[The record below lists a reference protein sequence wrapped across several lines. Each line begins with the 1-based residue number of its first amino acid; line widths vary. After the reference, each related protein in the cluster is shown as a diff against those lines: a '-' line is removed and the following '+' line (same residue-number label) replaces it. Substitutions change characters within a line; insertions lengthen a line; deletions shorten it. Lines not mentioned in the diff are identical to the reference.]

1 MLYPKLRIGFM
12 PTRRRFFSKE
22 DSLKYKSLIHK
33 KIKTL
38 AGDCEITDL
47 EGINEEG
54 LLRGLDDAEKAV
66 ALFKQKEVDCLFIP
80 HCNFG
85 TEDAI
90 AFAAKRIGK
99 PVLLWGPR
107 DESPL
112 PNGERLRDSQCGLF
126 ATSKVF
132 QRFGIPFSY
141 IVSSRLN
148 TSVFEKGFVN
158 FLRAA
163 DCVRHFRDARI
174 GLLSSRPRDFYSV
187 MVNEGEL
194 LERFGVQIVPRE
206 ISNLASEARGF
217 STGVLKDEVKSRAE
231 EMKRTADFSSVSADL
246 PIKLAAFEYAI
257 RKWAEAERLD
267 AVAVQCWDQLQNEIG
282 LCPCFV
288 HGELTSQGLPMACEA
303 DVHGALSS
311 ILLQG
316 CTHFREPTF
325 FADLTIRHPENDNAE
340 LLWHCGPFPAALSE
354 GKYSIGK
361 HFVLPSHAEGVANC
375 ALRSGDLTIARFD
388 GVRGGYSLLCGEGKA
403 VPGPYNKGTYVYMEV
418 PDWPLWE
425 EKLIYGPYIHH
436 VAGAYGKW
444 SAALC
449 EASRFIDGL
458 EFDPVQPSL
467 DEIRKNLREGK

>member
-1 MLYPKLRIGFM
+1 MIYPKLKIGFM
-12 PTRRRFFSKE
+12 PTRRRFFSRE
-22 DSLKYKSLIHK
+22 DSLKYKALIAE
-33 KIKTL
+33 KIRLL
-38 AGDCEITDL
+38 APDCDIFDL
-47 EGINEEG
+47 EAVNEEG
-54 LLRGLDDAEKAV
+54 LLRGIEDAEKAV
-66 ALFKQKEVDCLFIP
+66 AHFVKNEVDCVFIP

-90 AFAAKRIGK
+90 AIAARKIGK

-107 DESPL
+107 DEAPL
-112 PNGERLRDSQCGLF
+112 ANGERLRDSQCGLF

-148 TSVFEKGFVN
+148 TPVFEKGFVN

-163 DCVRHFRDARI
+163 DSVRHFKNARI
-174 GLLSSRPRDFYSV
+174 GQLSTRPRDFYSV

-194 LERFGVQIVPRE
+194 LEKFGVQIVPRE
-206 ISNLASEARGF
+206 ISSLAQETRDFIAGPN
-217 STGVLKDEVKSRAE
+217 DEIRARAE
-231 EMKRTADFSSVSADL
+231 EMKQRADFRNVSDDL
-246 PIKLAAFEYAI
+246 PLRLAAFEYALK
-257 RKWAEAERLD
+257 KWAEAERLD
-267 AVAVQCWDQLQNEIG
+267 AVATQCWDQLQKELG

-288 HGELTSQGLPMACEA
+288 HGELTTQGLPMACEA
-303 DVHGALSS
+303 DIHGALSS

-316 CTHFREPTF
+316 CMHFREPTF
-325 FADLTIRHPENDNAE
+325 FADVTIRHPENDNAE
-340 LLWHCGPFPAALSE
+340 LLWHCGPFPAVLAD
-354 GKYSIGK
+354 GKYAIDK
-361 HFVLPSHAEGVANC
+361 HFVLPSHAEGVVNAGLK
-375 ALRSGDLTIARFD
+375 AGDLTIARFD
-388 GVRGGYSLLCGEGKA
+388 GIRGKYSLFCGEGRA

-444 SAALC
+444 SSALYEAA
-449 EASRFIDGL
+449 RYIDNL
-458 EFDPVQPSL
+458 EFDPAQPGL